1 MHSRQWWNCGLQSL
15 CSHHAASDVGLLE
28 LKHEASQQSLKM
40 MKSAMAWAVR
50 VGPEVM
56 WVRGAAVVPRGS
68 LEGALTLELLDL
80 RAQLEVAIL
89 PDCYQVRVG
98 LVSYSCGAYG
108 LLI

>member
-1 MHSRQWWNCGLQSL
+1 
-15 CSHHAASDVGLLE
+15 
-28 LKHEASQQSLKM
+28 M

-80 RAQLEVAIL
+80 RARLEVAIL
-89 PDCYQVRVG
+89 PDWYQVRVG